1 LIASRIVAA
10 MPLRSI
16 PGSAKVR
23 VQGSVPLRR
32 VSYYAADIEKRFV
45 FLSNNVAV
53 PAPAIAALYHCRWQ
67 IEVFFKTSN
76 PKRQTRLTGK

>member
-1 LIASRIVAA
+1 LTGPKISTLY
-10 MPLRSI
+10 P
-16 PGSAKVR
+16 
-23 VQGSVPLRR
+23 VPLRR

-53 PAPAIAALYHCRWQ
+53 PAPTIAALYHCRWQ

-76 PKRQTRLTGK
+76 PKRQTRLTGKCRRYYIMSCCQ